1 VRDGHGAEG
10 LLLLLVVV
18 LDAAVLVV
26 ARCRVCLLTPV
37 DCVVTS
43 RC

>member
-10 LLLLLVVV
+10 LLLLVLLVVV
-18 LDAAVLVV
+18 VAAVV

-37 DCVVTS
+37 DCVVKS

>member
-10 LLLLLVVV
+10 LLLLL
-18 LDAAVLVV
+18 LLVLVDAVV
-26 ARCRVCLLTPV
+26 AWCRVCLLTPV

>member
-10 LLLLLVVV
+10 LLLLLLVVV
-18 LDAAVLVV
+18 DAAV